1 MLTDPYRAL
10 AVVLCTL
17 VAAIAGLLV
26 VWHPTETS
34 PASFTLPSW
43 IGPIPTWAGVVVI
56 EFVAMALVGSLSYFA
71 ARNHSAI
78 VNWTALAGGTIMVT
92 LAASAPN
99 CNPVGSIASGLMI
112 AAMFAGVGW
121 AKVWLASNTSSTGAN
136 SRNIPVILFV
146 RGSTTAY
153 MVIVAVF
160 AVLATFNG
168 VINVD
173 LLGAILIFC
182 GLGITA
188 AATLSVRWNSRN
200 IIALLGVTISIAG
213 AAIEMDRAF
222 HKSAAPFQ
230 TWQVLL
236 VAALMWMVLILPP
249 AFDTASSAI
258 RNAGLFLVSFF
269 VWAITSL
276 MAVGILILIIGTC
289 GVVLSQ
295 VPSSSV
301 LVVLV
306 VGGLIGLVAAICT
319 CCVVRRQLGH

>member
-10 AVVLCTL
+10 ALVLCTL

-34 PASFTLPSW
+34 LASFTLPSRM
-43 IGPIPTWAGVVVI
+43 GSIPTWAGVVVI
-56 EFVAMALVGSLSYFA
+56 ELVAMALVGSLSYFA
-71 ARNHSAI
+71 ARNHAAL

-112 AAMFAGVGW
+112 AAIFAGVGW
-121 AKVWLASNTSSTGAN
+121 VKVWLASNTSRPGAN

-146 RGSTTAY
+146 RGSATAY

-200 IIALLGVTISIAG
+200 IISLLGVTISIAG

-222 HKSAAPFQ
+222 PKHDAPFE

-249 AFDTASSAI
+249 AFDTASSPI
-258 RNAGLFLVSFF
+258 RHVGLLLVALFAG
-269 VWAITSL
+269 AITSL
-276 MAVGILILIIGTC
+276 MAVGILVLIVGTC
-289 GVVLSQ
+289 GGVLSPASGSALLT
-295 VPSSSV
+295 VS
-301 LVVLV
+301 
-306 VGGLIGLVAAICT
+306 GLIGLGAAVCT
-319 CCVVRRQLGH
+319 CLVVRGQLGL